1 MSQEAI
7 SSIQA
12 MLAPAV
18 LMTTAAITAGGIQTM
33 YSAVN
38 DRMREMTSEKLT
50 RFTGVDGGLLDRRE
64 LSATAALRV
73 GQIDAQ
79 LPLLRQ
85 RHRSLRNALQLLYS
99 AIVLVVVTMILIAV
113 AITVPDRI
121 AGTAALV
128 SILAATAV
136 LLAGIGF
143 VGVSVMR
150 SISAVDFEVDR
161 TLELGSAVSPPVDRS
176 R

>member
-1 MSQEAI
+1 MGQEAI

-38 DRMREMTSEKLT
+38 DRMSEMTSEKLT
-50 RFTGVDGGLLDRRE
+50 RFTGGDGELLDRHQ
-64 LSATAALRV
+64 LSASAALRV

-79 LPLLRQ
+79 LPFLRQ

-113 AITVPDRI
+113 AITVPI
-121 AGTAALV
+121 A
-128 SILAATAV
+128 
-136 LLAGIGF
+136 
-143 VGVSVMR
+143 
-150 SISAVDFEVDR
+150 
-161 TLELGSAVSPPVDRS
+161 SPAPLH
-176 R
+176 